1 MSDQND
7 MLKLLYENNQRL
19 KQTETREVPGNVPG
33 FSQFYDFGTWVPTYL
48 GGTTAGVTTYTTQVG
63 AWVRIGALVVAT
75 ATVQWSAATGT
86 GDAEL
91 SLPFTSV
98 STTNKFYAVPV
109 RTNLVTFANSAP
121 VGQLINNSAFII
133 LTSPATNA
141 ASATVQI
148 EAAGLVIY
156 TASYFVA

>member
-7 MLKLLYENNQRL
+7 MLKLLYDNNKRL

-33 FSQFYDFGTWVPTYL
+33 FSQFYDTGTWVPTYL
-48 GGTTAGVTTYTTQVG
+48 GGTTPGVTTYTTQVG
-63 AWVRIGALVVAT
+63 AWVRVGALVVAT

-86 GDAEL
+86 GDAQF
-91 SLPFTSV
+91 SLPFTAV
-98 STTNKFYAVPV
+98 NTANKFYAVPV

-121 VGQLINNSAFII
+121 IGQLINNTAYII
-133 LTSPATNA
+133 LISPLTNA
-141 ASATVQI
+141 ASGVTQI
-148 EAAGLVIY
+148 EAAGFIMY

>member
-33 FSQFYDFGTWVPTYL
+33 FSQFYDFGTWVPTYV
-48 GGTTAGVTTYTTQVG
+48 GGTTAGATTYVTQFG
-63 AWVRIGALVVAT
+63 AWVRVGALVVAT
-75 ATVQWSAATGT
+75 ATLEWSAATGT
-86 GDAEL
+86 GDARL
-91 SLPFTSV
+91 SLPFTAV
-98 STTNKFYAVPV
+98 NTTNKFYAVPV

-121 VGQLINNSAFII
+121 IGQLLNNTAYIVM
-133 LTSPATNA
+133 TSPATNA
-141 ASATVQI
+141 NSAVVAI

-156 TASYFVA
+156 TANYFVA